1 MRRLLIVVSLVL
13 VATVLTAR
21 VALAG
26 EIAILISQD
35 TTRSKEIIEGLKAEL
50 SAEHQLTE
58 YRLSESDGEDKR
70 VIQEVQKT
78 NPVLVFTVGSRS
90 ALVAREF
97 IRDFPVVFTLA
108 VDNPT
113 FNFHTAN
120 MTGVN
125 ADLPP
130 AEWLQLLKQLYPTL
144 KRIGVVYKPANSGH
158 IFEETRVAAAGL
170 GLEII
175 GAKIDM
181 GQDIPRAARGLQGQ
195 IDLVWMIRD
204 PILLEPDALRELLK
218 FSLIE
223 KLPLLTF
230 SATVVRAGAML
241 AITPEE
247 RGMGRQAA
255 RIGKQILAGKRPGQ
269 IPVQSPTNHT
279 IALNL
284 ATAKRI
290 DRLEDLAINV
300 LVFAA
305 EQKQSIE
312 VIR

>member
-1 MRRLLIVVSLVL
+1 MLLAASG
-13 VATVLTAR
+13 AW
-21 VALAG
+21 AG
-26 EIAILISQD
+26 EVAVLISQD
-35 TTRSKEIIEGLKAEL
+35 SNRTQEILAGLKAEL
-50 SAEHQLTE
+50 AFEHNLTE
-58 YRLSESDGEDKR
+58 YRLAGGGGDSGDSREIIQTVQES
-70 VIQEVQKT
+70 
-78 NPVLVFTVGSRS
+78 NPVLIFTVGSRA

-113 FNFHTAN
+113 FDFHTAN

-130 AEWLQLLKQLYPTL
+130 GEWLRLLQKLDPNL

-158 IFEETRVAAAGL
+158 IFEETRTAAAGL
-170 GLEII
+170 GMQVV
-175 GAKIDM
+175 GAKIDLK
-181 GQDIPRAARGLQGQ
+181 QDIPRAMRALRGN
-195 IDLVWMIRD
+195 IDMVWMVRD

-218 FSLIE
+218 FSLLE
-223 KLPLLTF
+223 KLPMLTF
-230 SATVVRAGAML
+230 SGTVVRAGAML
-241 AITPEE
+241 AVTPEE

-269 IPVQSPTNHT
+269 IPVQGPTDYR

-290 DRLEDLAINV
+290 ERLEDLAINV
-300 LVFAA
+300 LVYAA
-305 EQKQSIE
+305 ENKQSIE

>member
-1 MRRLLIVVSLVL
+1 MVWAVL
-13 VATVLTAR
+13 ATQNAW
-21 VALAG
+21 AG
-26 EIAILISQD
+26 EVAVLISQD
-35 TTRSKEIIEGLKAEL
+35 SSRTQEIMAGLKAEL
-50 SAEHQLTE
+50 SFEHHITEHRLAEAE
-58 YRLSESDGEDKR
+58 GDDKE
-70 VIQEVQKT
+70 VVQAIQT
-78 NPVLVFTVGSRS
+78 SNPVLVFTVGSRA

-113 FNFHTAN
+113 FDFHTAN

-130 AEWLQLLKQLYPTL
+130 EEWLKLLKKFDPNL

-158 IFEETRVAAAGL
+158 IFAETQEAARKL
-170 GLEII
+170 GLEIV
-175 GAKIDM
+175 GAKIDLK
-181 GQDIPRAARGLQGQ
+181 QDIPRATRGLRGN
-195 IDLVWMIRD
+195 IDLLWMVRD

-230 SATVVRAGAML
+230 SATVVRAGAMM
-241 AITPEE
+241 AVTPEE
-247 RGMGRQAA
+247 HGMGRQAA

-269 IPVQSPTNHT
+269 IPVQGPTDHR

-290 DRLEDLAINV
+290 GRLEDLAINV
-300 LVFAA
+300 LIFAA
-305 EQKQSIE
+305 ENKQSIE
-312 VIR
+312 VFR